1 MFMMKKYNLDL
12 HPFNF
17 FIGISLMVSLNLNA
31 YQYFLRKNQLDI
43 QKRQEYF
50 NTAVI
55 RKFDM
60 VDRNLEFLVKN
71 LSLDVN
77 KGPVDVYS
85 LDTWVHVGYE
95 AADFAAKNP
104 EYGLI
109 TACLIA
115 LGIYW
120 GYYVGTH
127 C

>member
-1 MFMMKKYNLDL
+1 MKKYNLDL

-17 FIGISLMVSLNLNA
+17 FVGISLMVSLNLNA
-31 YQYFLRKNQLDI
+31 YQYFLRKNQLEI
-43 QKRQEYF
+43 QKRQEHF
-50 NTAVI
+50 NTTVI

-60 VDRNLEFLVKN
+60 VDRNLEFLANN
-71 LSLDVN
+71 LSPNVN

-95 AADFAAKNP
+95 MADFTSKNP

-109 TACLIA
+109 TLCLVA

-120 GYYVGTH
+120 GFYVGSH
-127 C
+127 S